1 VVPVL
6 ERSLFA
12 VDVEGH
18 LLPGLRSID
27 KGNVPWQQLWQ
38 LIPAGSKNFFT
49 LRVHL
54 RSDIT
59 PVSEAHPENTVISLL
74 CMDGKGNVIKKEER
88 KTVAPFSW
96 RENEVAIYTP
106 AGTTAVKIVLV
117 KRLGKG
123 SLWVDGLQ
131 MRHLPSYLRIRILR
145 AILGDKIFFIFYFSA
160 YLILMIWLL
169 RVVLKR

>member
-1 VVPVL
+1 
-6 ERSLFA
+6 
-12 VDVEGH
+12 
-18 LLPGLRSID
+18 
-27 KGNVPWQQLWQ
+27 
-38 LIPAGSKNFFT
+38 
-49 LRVHL
+49 
-54 RSDIT
+54 
-59 PVSEAHPENTVISLL
+59 
-74 CMDGKGNVIKKEER
+74 MDGKGNVIKKEER

-145 AILGDKIFFIFYFSA
+145 AILGDKIFFIFYFSV